1 MKNSI
6 RNIYTPADVIRESFS
21 IVPVVKEGM
30 TQSTH
35 DRVARESFK
44 NNHTDIYRQF
54 GSLSLDVTLAIASE
68 VGDILP

>member
-1 MKNSI
+1 MKYNLKHLG
-6 RNIYTPADVIRESFS
+6 TPMDIMRESFS

-44 NNHTDIYRQF
+44 SNNTDIFRQF
-54 GSLSLDVTLAIASE
+54 GSLSLDVTLAVANE